1 MRFGLDLNC
10 KRLRKKYSIFARSI
24 GMDRSNLFFFLL
36 VCVREE
42 SLATRNRDLY
52 TKASAYANPRARA
65 KSSFASVYYVLGN
78 SFDFP

>member
-10 KRLRKKYSIFARSI
+10 KRLRKKYSILGGSI
-24 GMDRSNLFFFLL
+24 GLEGAEAIFLLL

-65 KSSFASVYYVLGN
+65 KSSFASVYYV
-78 SFDFP
+78 